1 MSNFKSKF
9 LQECEARGF
18 LNQCTN
24 IEEFDKQLTSG
35 KPVVAYWG
43 TDPTGA
49 SLHVGHLFSLMMI
62 RLFQKCGNKPIILLG
77 GATGQI
83 GDPSG
88 KDKTRPMMSLDTLQN
103 NKKGIKKSIEKF
115 IKFGD
120 GPTDAIL
127 VDNNDWWHDVNYLQ
141 LLREIAPHISVN
153 RMLTFESVKQRLSKE
168 EHMSFLE
175 FNYMILQAYD
185 FYHLH
190 KTYNCT
196 LQLCG
201 ADQWGNV
208 CAGVEL
214 TRKLQFIN
222 NAIEQGERTEVLG
235 FSTPLLLDSNGKKL
249 GKSEGNALWLDIHK
263 TSGYELYQYLINSDD
278 KMVESY
284 LKIFTFLSPEEIM
297 EVMRKHE
304 KAPEKRIA
312 QKTLA
317 YEFIKDLHGKEEA
330 DKAVRISEALF
341 SGNVGALSGSEI
353 EDGFKSIPNFTID
366 KEEENIVDFLVHYG
380 IASSKRE
387 AREFVTNRSISIN
400 GEKID
405 DLNLAITKSHAIDD
419 KFIIVR
425 RGKKKYHL
433 GRF

>member
-1 MSNFKSKF
+1 MTNFKSKF

-24 IEEFDKQLTSG
+24 IEELDKQLTSG

-88 KDKTRPMMSLDTLQN
+88 KDKSRPMMSLETLKN
-103 NKKGIKKSIEKF
+103 NKVGIKHSIEKF

-127 VDNNDWWHDVNYLQ
+127 VDNNDWWGDVNYLQ

-214 TRKLQFIN
+214 TRKLQFVN
-222 NAIEQGERTEVLG
+222 NAVEEGEKTEVLG

-249 GKSEGNALWLDIHK
+249 GKSEGNAVWVNEDLLSPYNYFQYFRNINDADVEKLLKTYTDLSVDEISKIMAEKDINEAKKILAFEATRICHGEDKATQAMQQAQSIFENNSLDSLPKLEYKIENDEKLIYQLIKNLDLTTSFGEAKKLIRGGGVKINDEKLEDENLDI
-263 TSGYELYQYLINSDD
+263 SS
-278 KMVESY
+278 
-284 LKIFTFLSPEEIM
+284 LKEFKLS
-297 EVMRKHE
+297 
-304 KAPEKRIA
+304 
-312 QKTLA
+312 L
-317 YEFIKDLHGKEEA
+317 
-330 DKAVRISEALF
+330 
-341 SGNVGALSGSEI
+341 
-353 EDGFKSIPNFTID
+353 
-366 KEEENIVDFLVHYG
+366 
-380 IASSKRE
+380 
-387 AREFVTNRSISIN
+387 
-400 GEKID
+400 
-405 DLNLAITKSHAIDD
+405 
-419 KFIIVR
+419 
-425 RGKKKYHL
+425 GKKKHFL
-433 GRF
+433 IIIK

>member
-1 MSNFKSKF
+1 MTNFKSKF

-24 IEEFDKQLTSG
+24 IEELDKQLSSG
-35 KPVVAYWG
+35 EPVIAYWG

-88 KDKTRPMMSLDTLQN
+88 KDKSRPMMSLETLRN
-103 NKKGIKKSIEKF
+103 NKIGIQKSIEKF

-120 GPTDAIL
+120 GETDAIL
-127 VDNNDWWHDVNYLQ
+127 VDNYDWWKDVNYLN

-175 FNYMILQAYD
+175 FNYMILQSYD
-185 FYHLH
+185 FYHLY

-214 TRKLQFIN
+214 TRKLQFLN
-222 NAIEQGERTEVLG
+222 NAVEKGKKTEVLG

-249 GKSEGNALWLDIHK
+249 GKSEGNAIWVDEDLLSPYD
-263 TSGYELYQYLINSDD
+263 YYQYFRNINDADVIRLLKIYTDLSIEKINSLQEEYKDD
-278 KMVESY
+278 ING
-284 LKIFTFLSPEEIM
+284 LKKVLAFEATKICHGE
-297 EVMRKHE
+297 E
-304 KAPEKRIA
+304 KAQKAMDQA
-312 QKTLA
+312 QS
-317 YEFIKDLHGKEEA
+317 I
-330 DKAVRISEALF
+330 F
-341 SGNVGALSGSEI
+341 SGNSNDNLPQLEYKI
-353 EDGFKSIPNFTID
+353 NNNEKSIFQLIKNLELSASGGEAKKLIRGGGVKIND
-366 KEEENIVDFLVHYG
+366 NKVDDENLDISNMKKFKL
-380 IASSKRE
+380 
-387 AREFVTNRSISIN
+387 SI
-400 GEKID
+400 
-405 DLNLAITKSHAIDD
+405 
-419 KFIIVR
+419 
-425 RGKKKYHL
+425 GKKKHYL
-433 GRF
+433 IIIN

>member
-1 MSNFKSKF
+1 MTNFKSKF

-24 IEEFDKQLTSG
+24 IEELDKQLSSG
-35 KPVVAYWG
+35 EPVIAYWG

-88 KDKTRPMMSLDTLQN
+88 KDKSRPMMSLETLQN
-103 NKKGIKKSIEKF
+103 NKIGIQKSIEKF

-120 GPTDAIL
+120 GETDAIL
-127 VDNNDWWHDVNYLQ
+127 VDNYDWWKDVNYLN

-185 FYHLH
+185 FYHLY

-214 TRKLQFIN
+214 TRKLQFLN
-222 NAIEQGERTEVLG
+222 NAVEKGKKTEVLG

-249 GKSEGNALWLDIHK
+249 GKSEGNAIWVDEDLLSPYD
-263 TSGYELYQYLINSDD
+263 YYQYFRNINDADVIRLLKIYTDLSIEKINSLQEEYKDD
-278 KMVESY
+278 ING
-284 LKIFTFLSPEEIM
+284 LKKVLAFEATKICHGE
-297 EVMRKHE
+297 E
-304 KAPEKRIA
+304 KAQKAMDQA
-312 QKTLA
+312 QS
-317 YEFIKDLHGKEEA
+317 I
-330 DKAVRISEALF
+330 F
-341 SGNVGALSGSEI
+341 SGNSNDNLPQLEYKI
-353 EDGFKSIPNFTID
+353 NNNEKSIFQLIKNLELSPSGGEAKKLIRGGGVKINDNKVDDENLDISNM
-366 KEEENIVDFLVHYG
+366 KEFKL
-380 IASSKRE
+380 
-387 AREFVTNRSISIN
+387 SI
-400 GEKID
+400 
-405 DLNLAITKSHAIDD
+405 
-419 KFIIVR
+419 
-425 RGKKKYHL
+425 GKKKHYL
-433 GRF
+433 IIIN

>member
-9 LQECEARGF
+9 LQECEKRGF

-24 IEEFDKQLTSG
+24 IEELDKQLCSG
-35 KPVVAYWG
+35 KPVIAYWG

-62 RLFQKCGNKPIILLG
+62 RLFQRCGNKPIILLG
-77 GATGQI
+77 GATGQV

-88 KDKTRPMMSLDTLQN
+88 KDKTRPMMSLETLQE
-103 NKKGIKKSIEKF
+103 NKKNIKKSIEKF

-120 GPTDAIL
+120 GETDAIL
-127 VDNNDWWHDVNYLQ
+127 VDNYDWWKDVNYLS
-141 LLREIAPHISVN
+141 LLRDIAPHISVN

-185 FYHLH
+185 FYHLY

-214 TRKLQFIN
+214 TRKLQFLN
-222 NAIEQGERTEVLG
+222 NAVEKGEKTEVLG

-249 GKSEGNALWLDIHK
+249 GKSEGNAVWVNEELLSPYDYYQYFRNINDADVVKLLKTYTDLAVEDIENLQEKYKDNINELKKILAFETTKICHGEEKAKKAMDQAQSIFEGNSIDSLPKLEYNIQNDEKSIFQLIKNLGLASSGGEAKKLIRGGGVKINDEKVEDENLDI
-263 TSGYELYQYLINSDD
+263 S
-278 KMVESY
+278 
-284 LKIFTFLSPEEIM
+284 KIGEFKLS
-297 EVMRKHE
+297 V
-304 KAPEKRIA
+304 
-312 QKTLA
+312 
-317 YEFIKDLHGKEEA
+317 
-330 DKAVRISEALF
+330 
-341 SGNVGALSGSEI
+341 
-353 EDGFKSIPNFTID
+353 
-366 KEEENIVDFLVHYG
+366 
-380 IASSKRE
+380 
-387 AREFVTNRSISIN
+387 
-400 GEKID
+400 
-405 DLNLAITKSHAIDD
+405 
-419 KFIIVR
+419 
-425 RGKKKYHL
+425 GKKKHYL
-433 GRF
+433 IIIK

>member
-1 MSNFKSKF
+1 MTNFKSKF

-24 IEEFDKQLTSG
+24 IEELDKQLSSG
-35 KPVVAYWG
+35 EPVIAYWG

-88 KDKTRPMMSLDTLQN
+88 KDKSRPMMSLETLQN
-103 NKKGIKKSIEKF
+103 NKIGIQKSIEKF

-120 GPTDAIL
+120 GETDAIL
-127 VDNNDWWHDVNYLQ
+127 VDNYDWWKDVNYLN

-185 FYHLH
+185 FYHLY

-214 TRKLQFIN
+214 TRKLQFLN
-222 NAIEQGERTEVLG
+222 NAVEKGKKTEVLG

-249 GKSEGNALWLDIHK
+249 GKSEGNAIWVDEDLLSPYD
-263 TSGYELYQYLINSDD
+263 YYQYFRNINDADVIRLLKIYTDLSIEKINSLQEEYKDD
-278 KMVESY
+278 ING
-284 LKIFTFLSPEEIM
+284 LKKVLAFEATKICHGE
-297 EVMRKHE
+297 E
-304 KAPEKRIA
+304 KAQKAMDQA
-312 QKTLA
+312 QS
-317 YEFIKDLHGKEEA
+317 I
-330 DKAVRISEALF
+330 F
-341 SGNVGALSGSEI
+341 SGNSNDNLPQLEYKI
-353 EDGFKSIPNFTID
+353 NNNEKSIFQLIKNLELSASGGEAKKLIRGGGVKIND
-366 KEEENIVDFLVHYG
+366 NKVDDENLDISNMKKFKL
-380 IASSKRE
+380 
-387 AREFVTNRSISIN
+387 SI
-400 GEKID
+400 
-405 DLNLAITKSHAIDD
+405 
-419 KFIIVR
+419 
-425 RGKKKYHL
+425 GKKKHYL
-433 GRF
+433 IIIN